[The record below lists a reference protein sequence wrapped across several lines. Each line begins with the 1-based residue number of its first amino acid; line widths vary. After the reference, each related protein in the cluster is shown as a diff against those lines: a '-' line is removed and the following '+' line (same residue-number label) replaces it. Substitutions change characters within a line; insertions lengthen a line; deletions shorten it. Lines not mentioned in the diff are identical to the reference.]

1 MDHAADYCSRY
12 EANSMKEGNAREIHN
27 KVRVSHEWGQH
38 VLPHPVDCRCAT
50 PAS

>member
-1 MDHAADYCSRY
+1 MDHAAGYCSRY
-12 EANSMKEGNAREIHN
+12 EAKAMNEGNAREVH
-27 KVRVSHEWGQH
+27 KTMRVSHEWVQH